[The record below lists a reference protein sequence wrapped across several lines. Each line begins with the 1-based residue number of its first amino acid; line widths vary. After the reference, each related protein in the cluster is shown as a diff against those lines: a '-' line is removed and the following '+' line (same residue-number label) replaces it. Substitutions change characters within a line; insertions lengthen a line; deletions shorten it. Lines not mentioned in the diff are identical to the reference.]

1 MTARIVMK
9 RISLASV
16 LMFVFVGLS
25 VTNASAHVTVK
36 PGEVP
41 TASYQT
47 FTVNVPNE
55 KEIPTTQVRVVV
67 PAGVTSVT
75 PTQKSGWVT
84 ETKKDGD
91 MVTEIT
97 WKDGEVGEGLRDEFT
112 FSAKTPADAGKI
124 EWKAYQTYSD
134 GTVVA
139 WDQAETEGS
148 HAHEDENKGPLSVT
162 SVVTEAKTDVANS
175 EEVANANSKADR
187 AMYIAVAAVVIALI
201 AVFFATRKNRA

>member
-36 PGEVP
+36 PGEVQ

-47 FTVNVPNE
+47 FTVSVPNE

-91 MVTEIT
+91 TVTEIT
-97 WKDGEVGEGLRDEFT
+97 WKDGEVGEGFRDEFT

-139 WDQAETEGS
+139 WDQAVANDG
-148 HAHEDENKGPLSVT
+148 HGDENKGPLSVT
-162 SVVTEAKTDVANS
+162 SVVAETKADTANS
-175 EEVANANSKADR
+175 EEVANANSKAER